1 MIFAA
6 PPPRANK
13 GSLDPATAI
22 AIAASSNFRE
32 FFMSSSLGLKA
43 GCSPEVNPLFFTAV
57 CYRPLAFIKA
67 VFFAAVAPDRWRHAV
82 NAVLGAGK

>member
-22 AIAASSNFRE
+22 AIAASARSNFRE
-32 FFMSSSLGLKA
+32 FFMLSSLGLKA
-43 GCSPEVNPLFFTAV
+43 GCSPEANPS
-57 CYRPLAFIKA
+57 
-67 VFFAAVAPDRWRHAV
+67 
-82 NAVLGAGK
+82 VLYSRMLPPAGI

>member
-22 AIAASSNFRE
+22 VIAASARSNFRE

-43 GCSPEVNPLFFTAV
+43 GCSPEMNPLFFTAV
-57 CYRPLAFIKA
+57 CYRPLAFI
-67 VFFAAVAPDRWRHAV
+67 
-82 NAVLGAGK
+82 